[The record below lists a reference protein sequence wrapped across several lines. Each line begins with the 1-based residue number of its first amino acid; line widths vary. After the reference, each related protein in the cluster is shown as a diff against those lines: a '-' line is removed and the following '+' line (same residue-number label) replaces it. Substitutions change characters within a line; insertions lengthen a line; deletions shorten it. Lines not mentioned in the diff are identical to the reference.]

1 MYLLGLFEFAFKVCS
16 RAIWYSGYIVSWVA
30 LYSKVSLPS
39 LVCLNPQN
47 PRWGTLIYVLGIIIL
62 IDGILVI
69 EGIGIILCTLVS
81 VSMILFCFCV
91 GWCGRYLVFI
101 PGTLWVFIRLGIPV
115 WRHILK
121 GLWLNSFCRWI
132 SLLGRLLHLGLGA
145 RSLRWV
151 GLVIS

>member
-30 LYSKVSLPS
+30 LYSRGVITC

-47 PRWGTLIYVLGIIIL
+47 PRRGTLIYVLGIIIL

-69 EGIGIILCTLVS
+69 EGIGRYCILVS
-81 VSMILFCFCV
+81 VSMILFYFCV
-91 GWCGRYLVFI
+91 GECGRYPVFI

-132 SLLGRLLHLGLGA
+132 SLLGRLLHLGLEA

-151 GLVIS
+151 ELVIS

>member
-1 MYLLGLFEFAFKVCS
+1 M
-16 RAIWYSGYIVSWVA
+16 A
-30 LYSKVSLPS
+30 LYSGRVITC

-69 EGIGIILCTLVS
+69 EEIGRLCT
-81 VSMILFCFCV
+81 VSMILFYFCV
-91 GWCGRYLVFI
+91 GWCGRYPVFI

-132 SLLGRLLHLGLGA
+132 SLLGRLLHLGLEA
-145 RSLRWV
+145 RLLR
-151 GLVIS
+151 LVISSFLVLLYVPWYNPICIGYQD